1 MESTR
6 AGPRWGAFTTRSRAA
21 PAWPAALLLVAAL
34 GGCGAGR
41 SIPQDVWVDDYAQA
55 VQPAGPYV
63 VAPGDLLSVRVQG
76 QEGMSSKSRV
86 RDDGKISLPFLNDVQ
101 AIGLTPLQL
110 AERVQGRLKEFV
122 LAPVVVVSL
131 EESRPLEFSVVG
143 NVKKAGTFPL
153 DPRSGVLQALA
164 AAGGLGEFA
173 DADRIFVLRQGTRI
187 RFTYQALTRADR
199 RAAIFRLHPGDIVVV
214 E

>member
-1 MESTR
+1 M
-6 AGPRWGAFTTRSRAA
+6 
-21 PAWPAALLLVAAL
+21 PAALLLAAAL
-34 GGCGAGR
+34 GGCAAR
-41 SIPQDVWVDDYAQA
+41 SQDIWVDDYAQA
-55 VQPAGPYV
+55 VQSTGTYV
-63 VAPGDLLSVRVQG
+63 VAPGDLLSIRVQG

-86 RDDGKISLPFLNDVQ
+86 RDDGKVSLPFLNDVQ

-110 AERVQGRLKEFV
+110 AERIQVRLKEFV

-143 NVKKAGTFPL
+143 NVKKAGTFQL

-173 DADRIFVLRQGTRI
+173 SSDRIFVLRQGTRI

-199 RAAIFRLHPGDIVVV
+199 RAAIFRLRPGDIVVV

>member
-1 MESTR
+1 VKPTR
-6 AGPRWGAFTTRSRAA
+6 ASPTFAAFTRLSA
-21 PAWPAALLLVAAL
+21 PALPAALLLAAAL
-34 GGCGAGR
+34 GGCGTGR
-41 SIPQDVWVDDYAQA
+41 SASQDVWVDDYAQGTHST
-55 VQPAGPYV
+55 GPYL
-63 VAPGDLLSVRVQG
+63 VAPGDLLSIRVQG
-76 QEGMSSKSRV
+76 QEGMSGKSRV

-110 AERVQGRLKEFV
+110 AERIQVRLKEFV

-143 NVKKAGTFPL
+143 NVKKAGTFTL

-173 DADRIFVLRQGTRI
+173 DSDRIFVLRQGARI
-187 RFTYQALTRADR
+187 RFTYRALTRADR
-199 RAAIFRLHPGDIVVV
+199 RAAIFRLRPGDVVVV

>member
-6 AGPRWGAFTTRSRAA
+6 TGPTFGACNTRSR
-21 PAWPAALLLVAAL
+21 PALAPAALLLAAAL
-34 GGCGAGR
+34 AGCGGAR

-55 VQPAGPYV
+55 VQSAGPYL

-199 RAAIFRLHPGDIVVV
+199 RAAIFRLRPGDIVVV
-214 E
+214 D